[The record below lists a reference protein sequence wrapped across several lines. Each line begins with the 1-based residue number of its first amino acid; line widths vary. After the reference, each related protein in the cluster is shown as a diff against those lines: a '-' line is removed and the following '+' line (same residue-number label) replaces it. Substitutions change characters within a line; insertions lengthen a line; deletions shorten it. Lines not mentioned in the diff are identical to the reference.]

1 MLVDLRRQPGPLSP
15 QEVEEQLQHPLQVKY
30 SRAKVGTLHNV
41 LTPTQVKNQPISIAW
56 DSLDPGKRC
65 MLVMTDSD
73 APSRKAICQVP
84 KHSSGTV
91 LFHYMGSGPP
101 KAFTLYFQLVYMQ
114 DGPLKCDKAI
124 LSKQYGDHSGK
135 FKVASP
141 HKKYELKSLAA
152 CTCYQVEWDSFLPKL
167 TYRQSPSKP
176 QHVCRHK

>member
-1 MLVDLRRQPGPLSP
+1 M
-15 QEVEEQLQHPLQVKY
+15 
-30 SRAKVGTLHNV
+30 
-41 LTPTQVKNQPISIAW
+41 
-56 DSLDPGKRC
+56 
-65 MLVMTDSD
+65 
-73 APSRKAICQVP
+73 
-84 KHSSGTV
+84 SSGTV

-152 CTCYQVEWDSFLPKL
+152 CTCYQVEWDSCVTISVSSCLESGGTPGDRD
-167 TYRQSPSKP
+167 RQCPACS
-176 QHVCRHK
+176 QAQ